1 MLNGC
6 GSNYNTNYD
15 DPCASPDHDDKKCYD
30 HDFDKA
36 YCGSSGDNC
45 GPHGGPV
52 EHHHPHHHHHHH
64 HCDIDSR
71 EDRHHM
77 DHMDRRDAD
86 SGACG
91 SEMGNAGYPGGPGGG
106 RGDGLG
112 GGLGG
117 YPGGASDWATTP
129 SGNLDADTSAL
140 EEQVLL
146 RAPPEVVK
154 DFANKVATEAQSQ
167 GNNAA
172 FSFAHNLA
180 QSLTGSFSLAN
191 TQKAFDALPTEAGTT
206 LNGHASGANV
216 DFAQA
221 DQAGFNQLKK
231 DIQDGNKKAVVNDI
245 QTALKHNEITA
256 ADAKTLIGETGMN
269 FHSGIMP
276 GFKTGTEKEADI
288 LNGGKKADFS

>member
-1 MLNGC
+1 MITTRSAMIMISTKHIVVLPATIAGRTV
-6 GSNYNTNYD
+6 GQ
-15 DPCASPDHDDKKCYD
+15 
-30 HDFDKA
+30 
-36 YCGSSGDNC
+36 SSITI
-45 GPHGGPV
+45 PITITITITV
-52 EHHHPHHHHHHH
+52 TS
-64 HCDIDSR
+64 IR
-71 EDRHHM
+71 ERTVITWITWIAVM
-77 DHMDRRDAD
+77 PN

-146 RAPPEVVK
+146 RAPPDVVK